1 MDLHTYT
8 DLWRQQRRIHAV
20 QDIPLPRPVPA
31 VQLGAAAAVGLV
43 WIPLLASLGVP
54 ELIGALAGYYSSG
67 FTAVL
72 FGGPPIGVAYLMG
85 RPLRHHLTA
94 SQLAYS
100 AGRYLLSPPRLH
112 RLGEPREPACV
123 QLRARVWLA
132 RQPDG
137 SPPPLRLRVPVE
149 AGVALAALALVA
161 ARCTT
166 RGF

>member
-43 WIPLLASLGVP
+43 WIPLLAGLGVP
-54 ELIGALAGYYSSG
+54 ALIGAVAGYYSSG
-67 FTAVL
+67 FTAAA
-72 FGGPPIGVAYLMG
+72 FAGPPVAVAYLMG

-94 SQLAYS
+94 AQLAYS

-112 RLGEPREPACV
+112 RLGEARESPRV
-123 QLRARVWLA
+123 HMRARMWLA
-132 RQPDG
+132 RPPDG
-137 SPPPLRLRVPVE
+137 PPPPLRPRLPVG
-149 AGVALAALALVA
+149 AGVARAVLAPVT
-161 ARCTT
+161 ARCTW
-166 RGF
+166 RS